1 MKFADIGQQLRAYR
15 LESGLRAEE
24 IAARLG
30 VSRAALYRYE
40 KGEVIKLDTVRRLAE
55 LLKISPLSLLGIGV
69 EYFARPV
76 AFLERLR
83 QIEEQVEQI
92 ILFGGALC
100 YQTSSDAFDGAVAEA
115 WTEAADTLPDRF
127 AARATAEQCLGLL
140 GARRRTHGQ
149 RRPNVLAILS
159 EASIQRFLAEGVA
172 AGLAVPERVRAR
184 CRAVAQSEAEN
195 MAGLM
200 ESVPIGV
207 QIGLAAGPDPVGQLH
222 GAARAR
228 PGERH
233 RHAVRARRGALR
245 DQRRGQHH
253 RRGRRHRRPPAR
265 GGGRVARR
273 AEGRGRRGAGAGP
286 GGGGAARRVEAAR
299 RSGARHATSRSATIT
314 SSSAAERRTAKPS
327 RRTKSSIGAL
337 SASTCPTIVPTPW
350 LLAQSKSR
358 SMRKRPRPWPFISS
372 ATMMA
377 NSASSP
383 PGSRIRRAAPRVSP
397 VASRVA
403 MKAISRS

>member
-100 YQTSSDAFDGAVAEA
+100 YQTASDAFDGAVAEA
-115 WTEAADTLPDRF
+115 WTEAADALPDRF

-159 EASIQRFLAEGVA
+159 EASHPAL
-172 AGLAVPERVRAR
+172 
-184 CRAVAQSEAEN
+184 
-195 MAGLM
+195 
-200 ESVPIGV
+200 
-207 QIGLAAGPDPVGQLH
+207 
-222 GAARAR
+222 
-228 PGERH
+228 PG
-233 RHAVRARRGALR
+233 RR
-245 DQRRGQHH
+245 
-253 RRGRRHRRPPAR
+253 RRGRA
-265 GGGRVARR
+265 G
-273 AEGRGRRGAGAGP
+273 GAGAGP
-286 GGGGAARRVEAAR
+286 RPLPRGGAVGGGDHGGADGVGADRRADRPRRRAR
-299 RSGARHATSRSATIT
+299 TRSAASWCCAGATG
-314 SSSAAERRTAKPS
+314 RT
-327 RRTKSSIGAL
+327 
-337 SASTCPTIVPTPW
+337 
-350 LLAQSKSR
+350 
-358 SMRKRPRPWPFISS
+358 
-372 ATMMA
+372 
-377 NSASSP
+377 
-383 PGSRIRRAAPRVSP
+383 
-397 VASRVA
+397 
-403 MKAISRS
+403 